1 MTGWP
6 RDPAPRPDPRART
19 GRAAACPCLFH
30 TFTNQRLIIATRSI
44 ARGLP
49 ASHTSLYVAL
59 HAPFSF
65 FEPIRRALVLREAH
79 LIATVIAAVIALWL
93 VSGQLGQAVPKD
105 QETLSDRNHQQSAN
119 TEDSA
124 MTRVR
129 ARVIHAELQRATVP
143 VRGRTEYKRTVTV
156 KAETSGTMIEAA
168 AEKS

>member
-19 GRAAACPCLFH
+19 GRAAACPFLFR
-30 TFTNQRLIIATRSI
+30 TYPNQRLIIASRSI
-44 ARGLP
+44 ERGLLAP
-49 ASHTSLYVAL
+49 QTLLSVVLRAHFSL
-59 HAPFSF
+59 
-65 FEPIRRALVLREAH
+65 FEPIRRALVLRKTN
-79 LIATVIAAVIALWL
+79 LIATVIAALIALRL
-93 VSGQLGQAVPKD
+93 VSGQLAQAVPKD
-105 QETLSDRNHQQSAN
+105 QGTLSDRNHQRSAN

-129 ARVIHAELQRATVP
+129 ARVIHALLQRATVP
-143 VRGRTEYKRTVTV
+143 VRGRTEYKRTVIV